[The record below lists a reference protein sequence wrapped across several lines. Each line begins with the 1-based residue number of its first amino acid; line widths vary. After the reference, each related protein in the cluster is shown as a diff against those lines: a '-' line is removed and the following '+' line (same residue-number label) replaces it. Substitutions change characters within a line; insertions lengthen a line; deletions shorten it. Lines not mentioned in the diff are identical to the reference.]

1 MKETDLYPPVRAFL
15 AAQGYEVKGEIGA
28 ADVVACRPG
37 EPPVVVELKTGFC
50 LTLLH
55 QAVARQAVS
64 DAVYVAVPRPKGRGV
79 LARNVALCRR
89 LGLGVLLV
97 SPRGAVEAVADPG
110 PYVPRRRPAGR
121 DALLREFARRTG
133 DPTPGGTRGQVMTAY
148 RQDALRC
155 RAALAD
161 GPLKARE
168 VAATTGVARARAILA
183 DNHYGWFV
191 RISRGVYALADTRTA
206 ATPIAAE

>member
-15 AAQGYEVKGEIGA
+15 AAQGYDVKGEIGA
-28 ADVVACRPG
+28 ADVVACRAG

-55 QAVARQAVS
+55 QAVARQAVT
-64 DAVYVAVPRPKGRGV
+64 DAVYVAVPRPKGRGA
-79 LARNVALCRR
+79 LTRNVALCRR

-121 DALLREFARRTG
+121 AALLREFARRTG
-133 DPTPGGTRGQVMTAY
+133 DPTPGGTRGRVMTAY
-148 RQDALRC
+148 RQDAVRC
-155 RAALAD
+155 REALTA

-168 VAATTGVARARAILA
+168 VAAASGVARARAILS

-191 RISRGVYALADTRTA
+191 RVSRGVYALADTETA
-206 ATPIAAE
+206 ATSIAAE